1 MRSGL
6 LLATWSLLSPPC
18 SLLTANC
25 KVLNANQVMHSTFF
39 LASFFLPRVRNRKS
53 LALSNMIGVFG
64 KEIVGG
70 ARRHDLDVARTLH
83 IHFHSQV
90 WHQDVSNSNCVGD
103 MAHSPQRPYL

>member
-6 LLATWSLLSPPC
+6 LLATWSLLIAHC

-25 KVLNANQVMHSTFF
+25 EVLNASQVMHSTFL
-39 LASFFLPRVRNRKS
+39 LASFSLPRLMNAKS
-53 LALSNMIGVFG
+53 LALSNMIGVSG

-103 MAHSPQRPYL
+103 PAHSPQRPYL